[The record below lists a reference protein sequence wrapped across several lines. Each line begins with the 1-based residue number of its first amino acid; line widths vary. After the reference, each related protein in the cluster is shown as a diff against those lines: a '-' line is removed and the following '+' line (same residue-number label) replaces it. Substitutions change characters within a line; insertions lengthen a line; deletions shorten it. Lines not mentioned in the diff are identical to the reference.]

1 MVLTAPPRLLQ
12 EHTNHIAAQLSSTRP
27 RANTQ
32 PAIKSLR
39 VSQLPFGASGNPT
52 AGNKVRGI
60 AVRQEEPAHRQS
72 GRMSE

>member
-12 EHTNHIAAQLSSTRP
+12 EHTNHIAAQHSSTHP

-32 PAIKSLR
+32 PAITSLR
-39 VSQLPFGASGNPT
+39 VPPLPFGASGNPA

-60 AVRQEEPAHRQS
+60 AVRQEEPTHRRS
-72 GRMSE
+72 GRMPE